1 MNLAVGQPNQRS
13 TPHIE
18 KNKGMGLTS
27 RKERIALG
35 VLTILIG
42 AVARA
47 GAASPFA
54 PDCAP
59 LPGQDVA
66 KVTLEFVGKPRVA
79 RSFQLP
85 ADTTLLLVALEKG
98 IDSRLE
104 LKDPTTREIRA
115 FDNPMRRW
123 GPQRAVVPAGRA
135 RTLELAAVGKERARG
150 TLEIM
155 VYPFKA
161 STAEGGCL
169 DFHRRLAAG
178 DRHFAR
184 GQQISSGEL
193 KAPDGTA
200 KAEYEAAVKDYE
212 AAAMSL
218 RGKGAGRP
226 LAQAEISL
234 AGGLYLGVGKYD
246 AALVASQ
253 RAERAFDA
261 IDDPYGVDRAKAV
274 RASAMMELALAPPP
288 TRMTTQETQR
298 RTALMLS
305 EARALYSQ
313 AAEDHARR
321 GQLYEQALV
330 LNTKGLAFSYEQR
343 FDDALDTFKLAQEI
357 QGRLG
362 ERTRQGQVLQNIA
375 LVQYEIG
382 RFSESIANYQR
393 ALQIVDPVENAKLYG
408 DVLNNLAL
416 AEQQSG
422 SPDVALRHYSQ
433 ALTIMIT
440 LQSTQEQ
447 ARSLHGIGTTYYD
460 IGNRSE
466 AAVYFER
473 ALELRKA
480 GNDTY
485 AQIASLR
492 ALADVNRDAGDI
504 AGAIARRE
512 EALALANSAAKRAL
526 LLVDLGRDAVLG
538 NDLAKASHYFDEVF
552 ENDAGGDPVIYARAM
567 LERAKLYLQEGKLA
581 EASRD
586 VTESR
591 QLFQSQDLTSQ
602 IFSSLLVEAKISCA
616 RGNVV
621 AAATA
626 ADQAI
631 ALAEKLRRASNN
643 PSLRASLWQALRPAF
658 DLRIELYAQPQPC
671 GSASK
676 KDGTVAALEIAEL
689 ARSRALEDF
698 RQISLSRD
706 PASLSPEER
715 RRAELFEALAASR
728 AKIESLS
735 ESSVENEA
743 WLRASRADVAQLSRE
758 IDILDGEIAAKA
770 HAGKRTERKIP
781 RPNEMIPSGVAV
793 IEYWL
798 GERNTYAWLV
808 TRERI
813 RMFDLGPTSRI
824 DAAARAFHGGLRD
837 LTRTSPKDRIQ
848 SGRDLSAIIVAPLQS
863 DLRHHR
869 EIHFIPDGALHAI
882 PFAALTIRSGTAD
895 RLLIEDH
902 DVTVAPAIRPMDD
915 APKDAPAAAN
925 RGVLI
930 VADPV
935 YDRTDS
941 RFASGL
947 RAAPG
952 ERTATTEP
960 TLRGPSGRDGK
971 PGAWTP
977 LPASRREAAN
987 IAALFP
993 PGDVRLLSGFDAS
1006 REKLLA
1012 LDLGSYRIL
1021 HFATHAVADSE
1032 APQLSALILSTW
1044 SADGRPVSGEVFAG
1058 DILMKRLNAD
1068 LVVLSACDT
1077 ALGKASAGEGLLGL
1091 RYAAHAGGARAVVAS
1106 LWPVVDTVG
1115 DFITTN
1121 MYTAFARNGQ
1131 SPSAALAQA
1140 QRAALKRWQDP
1151 AFWAV
1156 FQVSTAPATRTL
1168 H

>member
-1 MNLAVGQPNQRS
+1 
-13 TPHIE
+13 
-18 KNKGMGLTS
+18 MGTTS
-27 RKERIALG
+27 RTERVALG
-35 VLTILIG
+35 VLAILFGEIASAG
-42 AVARA
+42 AVSSF
-47 GAASPFA
+47 AA
-54 PDCAP
+54 DCEP

-66 KVTLEFVGKPRVA
+66 KITLEFAGKPRVA
-79 RSFQLP
+79 RPLHVP
-85 ADTTLLLVALEKG
+85 ADTTLLLVAFEKG

-104 LKDPTTREIRA
+104 IKDSTTRETRA
-115 FDNPMRRW
+115 FDSPMRRW
-123 GPQRAVVPAGRA
+123 GPQRALVPSGRS
-135 RTLELAAVGKERARG
+135 RTLELTAVGKERARG

-155 VYPFKA
+155 VYPFKS
-161 STAEGGCL
+161 STADRGCL
-169 DFHRRLAAG
+169 DSHRRLAAG
-178 DRHFAR
+178 DGHFAR
-184 GQQISSGEL
+184 GQQISAGEL
-193 KAPDGTA
+193 TAPAGTA
-200 KAEYEAAVKDYE
+200 KMEYEAAAKDYE
-212 AAAMSL
+212 AAAVSL

-234 AGGLYLGVGKYD
+234 AGALYTGVAKYD

-261 IDDPYGVDRAKAV
+261 IGDPYGVDRAKAV
-274 RASAMMELALAPPP
+274 RASAMMELALAAPP
-288 TRMTTQETQR
+288 TRMTTEETQR
-298 RTALMLS
+298 RTALMLAES
-305 EARALYSQ
+305 RALFSQ
-313 AAEDHARR
+313 AADDHARR
-321 GQLYEQALV
+321 GQPYEQALV
-330 LNTKGLAFSYEQR
+330 LNNKGLAFYYDQR
-343 FDDALDTFKLAQEI
+343 FDEAVETYKLAQEI

-362 ERTRQGQVLQNIA
+362 ERMRQGQVLQNIA
-375 LVQYEIG
+375 LVQYELG
-382 RFSESIANYQR
+382 RFSESRANYQR
-393 ALQIVDPVENAKLYG
+393 ALQILDPAENAKLYG

-416 AEQQSG
+416 TEQQSG

-460 IGNRSE
+460 IGNRTE
-466 AAVYFER
+466 AMAYFER
-473 ALELRKA
+473 ALEMRKA
-480 GNDTY
+480 DSDLY

-492 ALADVNRDAGDI
+492 ALADVKRDTGDI

-512 EALALANSAAKRAL
+512 EALALAPTAAKRAL
-526 LLVDLGRDAVLG
+526 ILVDLGRDALLG
-538 NDLAKASHYFDEVF
+538 NDVAKASHYFDEVF

-567 LERAKLYLQEGKLA
+567 LERAKLYLLQGKFD

-586 VTESR
+586 VIQSR
-591 QLFQSQDLTSQ
+591 QLFQSQELTAQ
-602 IFSSLLVEAKISCA
+602 VFSSLLLEAKISCA
-616 RGNVV
+616 RGSLV
-621 AAATA
+621 AAATS

-643 PSLRASLWQALRPAF
+643 PSLRASLWQSLRPAF
-658 DLRIELYAQPQPC
+658 DLRIELHAQPRPC
-671 GSASK
+671 GGATK
-676 KDGTVAALEIAEL
+676 KDGSVAALEIAEL

-698 RQISLSRD
+698 RQMSLARD
-706 PASLSPEER
+706 PSALSPDER
-715 RRAELFEALAASR
+715 RRAELFEALAARR

-743 WLRASRADVAQLSRE
+743 WLRATRSDVAQISRE

-770 HAGKRTERKIP
+770 HAGKRTAGKIL
-781 RPNEMIPSGVAV
+781 RPNEMIPSGAAV

-824 DAAARAFHGGLRD
+824 DAAARAFHGSLRD
-837 LTRTSPKDRIQ
+837 FTRTSPRDRTQ
-848 SGRDLSAIIVAPLQS
+848 SGRDLSALIVAPLQGE
-863 DLRHHR
+863 LRHHR
-869 EIHFIPDGALHAI
+869 EIHFVPDGALHAV
-882 PFAALTIRSGTAD
+882 PFAALTIQSGGID
-895 RLLIEDH
+895 RVLIEEH
-902 DVTVAPAIRPMDD
+902 DVTVAPAIRPLDD
-915 APKDAPAAAN
+915 GPNDGFAAAN

-935 YDRTDS
+935 YERTDS
-941 RFASGL
+941 RFATRL
-947 RAAPG
+947 RVAPG
-952 ERTATTEP
+952 ERTATAEP
-960 TLRGPSGRDGK
+960 TLRGPSAIGGK
-971 PGAWTP
+971 PGALTP
-977 LPASRREAAN
+977 LPGSAREAAN

-993 PGDVRLLSGFDAS
+993 AGDVRLLSGFDAS

-1121 MYTAFARNGQ
+1121 MYTAVAREGQ

-1156 FQVSTAPATRTL
+1156 FQVSTAPAKRTL